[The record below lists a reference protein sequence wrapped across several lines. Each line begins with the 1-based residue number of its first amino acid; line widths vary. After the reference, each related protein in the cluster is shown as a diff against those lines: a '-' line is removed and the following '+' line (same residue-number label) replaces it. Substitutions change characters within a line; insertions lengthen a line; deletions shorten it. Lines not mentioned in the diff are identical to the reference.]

1 MWARDGFDWQPESMD
16 SNLEEIVTRKITSDY
31 SSLDEFRFGQTAR
44 SEFDSLMKRATNGYV
59 SDENGA
65 RWDSIKD
72 FKNADFPLPND
83 FVMIGYKDKTQSD
96 YVHPITG
103 DAKKA
108 TTWAGE
114 RLMDNLNL
122 NYVKVLTAE
131 GRNLFEGPVDR
142 DGDGL
147 IYDGTAR
154 ERPAPVQP
162 TIR

>member
-1 MWARDGFDWQPESMD
+1 
-16 SNLEEIVTRKITSDY
+16 
-31 SSLDEFRFGQTAR
+31 
-44 SEFDSLMKRATNGYV
+44 
-59 SDENGA
+59 
-65 RWDSIKD
+65 
-72 FKNADFPLPND
+72 
-83 FVMIGYKDKTQSD
+83 MIGYKDKTQSD

-103 DAKKA
+103 DTKKA

-122 NYVKVLTAE
+122 DYVKVLTAE

-147 IYDGTAR
+147 VYDGTAR
-154 ERPAPVQP
+154 ERPAPLQP